1 MSIWRFKK
9 GQREEAFLELDRIL
23 NTSTRHTDGFR
34 GYMSLLS
41 HEDPNV
47 ATILTLW
54 QDEESLK
61 ASEKNVFAQAIK
73 KVRDSLESFPKM
85 ENYRVYS
92 TELFQR
98 FQTSDHN
105 K

>member
-1 MSIWRFKK
+1 MVLARMSFWHFKEGK
-9 GQREEAFLELDRIL
+9 REEAFLELDRIL
-23 NTSTRHTDGFR
+23 NTLAQSAEGFR

-41 HEDPNV
+41 HEDSNS

-54 QDEESLK
+54 QDQDALK
-61 ASEKNVFAQAIK
+61 NSEQKVFAQAVK
-73 KVRDSLESFPKM
+73 KVQDSLENPPRT

-98 FQTSDHN
+98 PQ
-105 K
+105 